1 MVVSL
6 IESVTVSIEL
16 DIVLYLV
23 INALIWDWESAVV
36 ESTAVVWMSVVCLG
50 DGVDCV
56 VAGILIDDIG
66 ISVVGIVVINVA
78 VDVVKVVWADG
89 FEVTFVEDEI
99 TVEYPAI
106 IYL

>member
-23 INALIWDWESAVV
+23 ISALIWDWDSDVV

-50 DGVDCV
+50 DGVVCV
-56 VAGILIDDIG
+56 VVGILIDDIW
-66 ISVVGIVVINVA
+66 INVVGIVVINVD

>member
-1 MVVSL
+1 M
-6 IESVTVSIEL
+6 
-16 DIVLYLV
+16 LYFV
-23 INALIWDWESAVV
+23 INALIWDWDSSVV
-36 ESTAVVWMSVVCLG
+36 ESTAVVWMLVVCLG
-50 DGVDCV
+50 NGVDCV

-66 ISVVGIVVINVA
+66 INVVGIVVIKVD
-78 VDVVKVVWADG
+78 VDVVKELWADG

>member
-23 INALIWDWESAVV
+23 ISALIWDWDSAVV

-50 DGVDCV
+50 DGVVCV
-56 VAGILIDDIG
+56 VVGILIDDIW
-66 ISVVGIVVINVA
+66 INVVGIVVINV
-78 VDVVKVVWADG
+78 DVVKVVWVDG

>member
-23 INALIWDWESAVV
+23 INALIWDWDSA
-36 ESTAVVWMSVVCLG
+36 
-50 DGVDCV
+50 V

-66 ISVVGIVVINVA
+66 INVVGIVVIKID